1 MTDRLLKILDVSVMK
16 AGGFWTLALYVEGL
30 LKNGGPSTDV
40 FRKAL
45 G

>member
-1 MTDRLLKILDVSVMK
+1 MTDRLLEILDVSVMR

-30 LKNGGPSTDV
+30 LKNGGPSTNV
-40 FRKAL
+40 FRKAR